1 VSVAQLSLPH
11 SNLYRAK
18 KPEKRPLSAIDFSAT
33 IGSLVGLA
41 GGREVLRHEMMARRI
56 TTQQAI
62 S

>member
-1 VSVAQLSLPH
+1 LPR